1 METLLWNK
9 IRVLVTDGCNY
20 RCPFCHNEGQA
31 KTSKAK
37 VIRYEDFCR
46 IIDVLS
52 TQKIEELN
60 ISGGEPFLHKRLVDM
75 IMYADQHL
83 DCDISCATN
92 LSLISPEQIKQL
104 SNTRV
109 KFNIQFPYVNPI
121 SFGRS
126 TGNGCLDT
134 IVNKVSQV
142 HSAGIDIGLNT
153 VIQITS
159 NKTDVEDM
167 IDFALQHELPLKLL
181 PQIGGEDSCTY
192 KEFVFPLLEKYCI
205 EKKIKGT
212 GAIRWRIKNG
222 DKESTILYI
231 DSPCFYKDI
240 DTCKNFSEIRIHP
253 DLVAQPCI
261 MKDETYPIDIQKDSE
276 QIINLLND
284 IWKNF
289 TSC

>member
-1 METLLWNK
+1 M
-9 IRVLVTDGCNY
+9 
-20 RCPFCHNEGQA
+20 
-31 KTSKAK
+31 
-37 VIRYEDFCR
+37 
-46 IIDVLS
+46 
-52 TQKIEELN
+52 
-60 ISGGEPFLHKRLVDM
+60 
-75 IMYADQHL
+75 
-83 DCDISCATN
+83 
-92 LSLISPEQIKQL
+92 
-104 SNTRV
+104 
-109 KFNIQFPYVNPI
+109 
-121 SFGRS
+121 
-126 TGNGCLDT
+126 DT

-153 VIQITS
+153 VIQTTS

-222 DKESTILYI
+222 DK
-231 DSPCFYKDI
+231 DI

-276 QIINLLND
+276 QIISQLND